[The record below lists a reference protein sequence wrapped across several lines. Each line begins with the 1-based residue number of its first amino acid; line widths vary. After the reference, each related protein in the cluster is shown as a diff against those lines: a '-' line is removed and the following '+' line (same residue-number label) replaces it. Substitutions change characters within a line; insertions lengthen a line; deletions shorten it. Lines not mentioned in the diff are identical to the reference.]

1 MTALCVV
8 VPCFNEEDVMPTF
21 LQTVPPQLEAATDGS
36 WRIIFIDDGSTDGTL
51 TAIAEALLRE
61 PRIGCL
67 HLSRNFGH
75 QAALSAGLAFA
86 EGEYIGII
94 DADLQDPIDVLLQL
108 FRRAQEEQ
116 LDVCYG
122 IRSKRDAPLY
132 LKVAYKLYYKIIE
145 RLAEHHWPRDAGDF
159 CVISARCHRV
169 LLSLPEHSRLLRG
182 LRSWVGFKQQG
193 IPYHRPARLYGETKY
208 SLRKLVALALQGLIA
223 FSSVPL
229 RMASTIGILLG
240 FSSLIFGVLLLVN
253 RLFPRFTILGYWVG
267 ANPGTATIVC
277 FLALVFSVLFLCIGV
292 LGEYLVV
299 LLQEVK
305 QRPTAIVA
313 ETLGD
318 LRKNEAAWQV
328 IDCGAVAPAP
338 SQILQARAVLSRV
351 SNLVPENDRAKALR
365 ATVTEKSATTHAGQY
380 GE

>member
-21 LQTVPPQLEAATDGS
+21 LRTVPPELDAATDGS
-36 WRIIFIDDGSTDGTL
+36 WRIIFVDDGSTDGTL
-51 TAIAEALLRE
+51 PAIANAGLTER
-61 PRIGCL
+61 RIGCL

-86 EGEYIGII
+86 EGDYIGII

-108 FRRAQEEQ
+108 FRRAQQEQ

-122 IRSKRDAPLY
+122 IRSRRDAPLY
-132 LKVAYKLYYKIIE
+132 LNVAYKLYYKIIE

-182 LRSWVGFKQQG
+182 MRSWVGFKQQG
-193 IPYHRPARLYGETKY
+193 IPYYRPARLHGQTKY
-208 SLRKLVALALQGLIA
+208 SLRKLFALALQGLIA

-229 RMASTIGILLG
+229 RMASTVGVLLG
-240 FSSLIFGVLLLVN
+240 FSSLIFGALVLVN
-253 RLFPRFTILGYWVG
+253 RLFPRFTVLGYWVG
-267 ANPGTATIVC
+267 ANRGVATIVC
-277 FLALVFSVLFLCIGV
+277 FLALVFSVLFLCVGV

-305 QRPTAIVA
+305 RRPTAIVA

-318 LRKNEAAWQV
+318 VRKNDSAWQV
-328 IDCGAVAPAP
+328 IDCATIAPAP
-338 SQILQARAVLSRV
+338 GEIPQTLRALSRA
-351 SNLVPENDRAKALR
+351 SNLADLPAEL
-365 ATVTEKSATTHAGQY
+365 TGKSRTTHAGI
-380 GE
+380 E